1 MGSFSAISFTP
12 TSNIVSETTSY
23 VISLTPEME
32 IDQYSTIILTFPFD
46 IIFSSCLIA
55 DSSASCNV
63 DSQNVI
69 ISELLD
75 VGSHTADTELLFTI
89 EGIINPSYT
98 LKEVDNNF
106 EIEIQLE
113 GATTFLGEEVG
124 PEYQEGTFESISI
137 SPKLQTTD
145 MTTVY
150 EFSLIT
156 SKPVPAD
163 SIIEITYPGEITATD
178 SLDSK
183 SGPNGFIDY
192 TASIEGSQ
200 TIIADAFQQDA
211 NQNEKIA
218 FDLQNIVNPVP
229 GSYDF
234 EISIY
239 FGDIL
244 QLIETSQYSIVI
256 HPQMTVGLSSNSY
269 ENDALADFT
278 FTLTSGDNALIFEE
292 HYEVVLTIPEEISS
306 CEIATLV
313 TSSPLLTDLTKDSRD
328 ETEYYFFIELDN
340 ASSTRFI
347 EPERA
352 DTTPVDSI
360 EFKLTCINPPS
371 LEPIS
376 SFSVHLLDL
385 DSNTVTYGE
394 YENYATQTASPF
406 SVKSL
411 VLEHEYPRV
420 EAEYTFSITPNTE
433 VFDSIIVSMTG
444 AVVGETPSC
453 SIISGLTGTIACAFN
468 GNDVVITG
476 IGSASETEA
485 SFSIDSYTNPAD
497 TTLFTATIT
506 TYTGGYLI
514 QEGDLNYEMP
524 CNYPC
529 QSCDDSYPDQCTQCF
544 QSDEYVFSPQE
555 MFLQTETKTCIE
567 SCADKYY
574 EDGTNCNPC
583 VAPCENCSASD
594 VCITCPDSGTI
605 YFYEELC
612 YDECPGNTTAID
624 TKCYPVIEVDFA
636 ISDKTELQTASYEF
650 TLTFYEDIPQS
661 STIEFIFEL
670 DGISL
675 PDNNDHDFDS
685 VLTFSNRSANKL
697 TFSFAEG
704 FDSDGN
710 KLTIHLNNIPN
721 PVLNKTKSQFI
732 FLGCFIERLSN
743 FDKH

>member
-1 MGSFSAISFTP
+1 MININNLDGS
-12 TSNIVSETTSY
+12 
-23 VISLTPEME
+23 
-32 IDQYSTIILTFPFD
+32 
-46 IIFSSCLIA
+46 
-55 DSSASCNV
+55 
-63 DSQNVI
+63 
-69 ISELLD
+69 
-75 VGSHTADTELLFTI
+75 
-89 EGIINPSYT
+89 
-98 LKEVDNNF
+98 
-106 EIEIQLE
+106 
-113 GATTFLGEEVG
+113 
-124 PEYQEGTFESISI
+124 
-137 SPKLQTTD
+137 LQQKTND
-145 MTTVY
+145 
-150 EFSLIT
+150 
-156 SKPVPAD
+156 P
-163 SIIEITYPGEITATD
+163 
-178 SLDSK
+178 
-183 SGPNGFIDY
+183 
-192 TASIEGSQ
+192 
-200 TIIADAFQQDA
+200 
-211 NQNEKIA
+211 
-218 FDLQNIVNPVP
+218 DLIVNV
-229 GSYDF
+229 
-234 EISIY
+234 
-239 FGDIL
+239 
-244 QLIETSQYSIVI
+244 
-256 HPQMTVGLSSNSY
+256 HPQMTVLLASTSY
-269 ENDALADFT
+269 ENDASADFT
-278 FTLTSGDNALIFEE
+278 FTLSSGTGDGAIFEE

-612 YDECPGNTTAID
+612 YFECPEFTFPAD
-624 TKCYPVIEVDFA
+624 DDVCYTGFSTDFA
-636 ISDKTELQTASYEF
+636 ISDRTYDEPATYSFAFDF
-650 TLTFYEDIPQS
+650 TDPINTDQ
-661 STIEFIFEL
+661 TIEFEFHSTLTLSTDPQNYDNSLFAFYSVSAHVVSFTVPSQISAGECVPIF
-670 DGISL
+670 
-675 PDNNDHDFDS
+675 
-685 VLTFSNRSANKL
+685 FS
-697 TFSFAEG
+697 
-704 FDSDGN
+704 
-710 KLTIHLNNIPN
+710 NIPN
-721 PVLNKTKSQFI
+721 PVIFIIILFFTSHHLLNMKLKSKFTLQTPI
-732 FLGCFIERLSN
+732 
-743 FDKH
+743 